1 MRLRRFVAQ
10 AAGLAA
16 VFFLVSCAGGG
27 ADGGTPPPPQGTSKV
42 AATGTSSPQGGRTV
56 GLDASFGTNGVA
68 QLPLAANA
76 HSRFMAVTTAPD
88 GKTYGAGFVASGT
101 DQALAVARFDGKGAL
116 DKSFGT
122 DGVAQVNVAIGGK
135 AAEIARAVAV
145 QADGKVVVAGPIE
158 HDPTGTGDAARDT
171 DVAVAR
177 FDAAGKLDSSFGRGG
192 IAVLDFGTGR
202 ATSATAFGG
211 DTSWGMTAL
220 ADKIVVFGSKLND
233 AADRNDSDFV
243 IAALSL
249 VGQPDPGFGSNGRVV
264 VDVSNASD
272 NPRGIIAQPDGKIVA
287 AGYSSISGVVQ
298 PVLIRLDGKGVLDA
312 AFGKG
317 GVATARVLDGVA
329 EAYNLQLQGQ
339 DYVLAGY
346 GRGADSAEKVDLIVY
361 RFKANGT
368 LDTSFG
374 TNGVTRLDIAKDDD
388 RARNLLV
395 LPDGGILAV
404 GSGKKDAT
412 NIDGMMVM
420 LTKDGA
426 FNERFGT
433 KGYLIQDLGGPA
445 DAWYGVT
452 LASDKS
458 AVIIAGFKGTDA
470 TSGGFDSAVVAR
482 VTI

>member
-1 MRLRRFVAQ
+1 MQLHRLVAQ
-10 AAGLAA
+10 AASIAA
-16 VFFLVSCAGGG
+16 TSLLVACAGGG
-27 ADGGTPPPPQGTSKV
+27 SDAGTSATAVGTSKA
-42 AATGTSSPQGGRTV
+42 AATATASPAARAV
-56 GLDASFGTNGVA
+56 GLDSAFGTNGVA

-76 HSRFMAVTTAPD
+76 HSRFMAVATGAD

-101 DQALAVARFDGKGAL
+101 DQAFAVARFDAKGAL

-145 QADGKVVVAGPIE
+145 QSDGKVVVAGPVE
-158 HDPTGTGDAARDT
+158 HDPTGAGDAARDT

-192 IAVLDFGTGR
+192 IATLDFGTGR
-202 ATSATAFGG
+202 ATSATAVGG
-211 DTSWGMTAL
+211 DTSWGMVATA
-220 ADKIVVFGSKLND
+220 DRVIVFGSKLND
-233 AADRNDSDFV
+233 AADRTDTDFV
-243 IAALSL
+243 IAALTAA
-249 VGQPDPGFGSNGRVV
+249 GQPDAGFGSNGRVV

-272 NPRGIIAQPDGKIVA
+272 NPRGIIAQSDGKFVA
-287 AGYSSISGVVQ
+287 TGYSSISGVVQ
-298 PVLIRLDGKGVLDA
+298 PVLIRFDSKGVLDA
-312 AFGKG
+312 TFGKD
-317 GVATARVLDGVA
+317 GVATAKVLDGVT
-329 EAYNLQLQGQ
+329 ESYQVQQQGQ

-346 GRGADSAEKVDLIVY
+346 GRGADTAEKVDLVVY

-368 LDTSFG
+368 HDTSFG
-374 TNGVTRLDIAKDDD
+374 TNGVTRLDIAKEDD
-388 RARNLLV
+388 RARNVLV
-395 LPDGGILAV
+395 LPDGGILAI
-404 GSGKKDAT
+404 GSGKKDAA

-420 LTKDGA
+420 LSKDGA

-433 KGYLIQDLGGPA
+433 KGYLILDLGGPA

-452 LASDKS
+452 LTSDKS
-458 AVIIAGFKGTDA
+458 AVIVAGYKGTDA